1 MEGRLIARFL
11 REECYAVVMVSG
23 RPGHFH
29 AVKFYE
35 SDDALCRIVAEFFAE
50 GMSAQQPALLVA
62 TPRHRAGVA
71 AELQAG
77 RFDVKRLQEAGTLS
91 MLDAQTVLGAVMV
104 DGRPDANLFQ
114 AAVGRELERLRA
126 GRHTCVRIY
135 GDMADV
141 LWKAGHDRAALQLE
155 ALGNGFSDPHAV
167 KVLCG
172 YAVTNF
178 YHDRSLRSIFEAHSH
193 VISDKGAI
201 VHAHPT
207 VRWGGPATPSGR
219 PS

>member
-1 MEGRLIARFL
+1 MA
-11 REECYAVVMVSG
+11 SG

-35 SDDALCRIVAEFFAE
+35 SDDVLCRIVAEFFAE
-50 GMSAQQPALLVA
+50 GLNAQQPALLVG
-62 TPRHRAGVA
+62 TPGHRAGVA
-71 AELQAG
+71 AELQA
-77 RFDVKRLQEAGTLS
+77 RHHFDVIRLQEAGTLS
-91 MLDAQTVLGAVMV
+91 MLDAQMVLGGVMV

-114 AAVGRELERLRA
+114 AAVGRQLERLRA

-141 LWKAGHDRAALQLE
+141 LWKAGHDKAALQLE
-155 ALGNGFSDPHAV
+155 AVGNGFSDPHAV
-167 KVLCG
+167 KILCG

-193 VISDKGAI
+193 VISDRGAI

-207 VRWGGPATPSGR
+207 VRWGGPPPSSR